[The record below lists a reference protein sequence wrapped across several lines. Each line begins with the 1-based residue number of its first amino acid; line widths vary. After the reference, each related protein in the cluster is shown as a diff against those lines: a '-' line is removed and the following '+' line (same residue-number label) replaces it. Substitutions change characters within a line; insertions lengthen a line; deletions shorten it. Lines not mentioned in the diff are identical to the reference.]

1 MERPPSREPRD
12 PHPDADVELAK
23 TAGVGCLAGM
33 GVVGVTILSMLGIL
47 VALLLVGGFLIFLT
61 CGGH

>member
-1 MERPPSREPRD
+1 MQQPPSREPPD
-12 PHPDADVELAK
+12 PRADADAELAK

-33 GVVGVTILSMLGIL
+33 GVVGITLLTMLGIL
-47 VALLLVGGFLIFLT
+47 VALMLIGGFLLFLT